1 MGEIP
6 PAGLTGG
13 CFQDYISIMQP
24 AKTPPQR
31 SASPEAAAGERFRVA
46 HASGEWARAAKECV
60 TQLEA
65 GPGDANLGFLYV
77 TDILADDLSS
87 ILTFLRERT
96 GIEDW
101 VGTVGVGV
109 CATGTEYFDAPAM
122 AVMTGRFAPGSFRVF
137 PAVSTDIQRFLD
149 DNRDWI
155 AAAKPKLGLVHADPR
170 NPRNPALIGELS
182 EATSAFLVGG
192 LASSRRGYDQ
202 IAGSV
207 TRGGVSG
214 VLFSGDIAVA
224 TGLTQGCQPIGA
236 IHTVTTGFGNVLAE
250 LDGEEALSVL
260 ASDAGE
266 EVNEDLA
273 DRIANVEA
281 AFPVAASDTGDYLV
295 RNLIGVDVER
305 GLLVIGE
312 RVSAGDKILFVR
324 RGEAEAVADMSQM
337 LSQLH
342 RRIDETPK
350 GGVYVAC
357 VGRGPAIF
365 SAQNRELDLIRNEF
379 GDFPLVGFS
388 ANGEICHNRLYGYT
402 GVLALFL

>member
-1 MGEIP
+1 MP
-6 PAGLTGG
+6 SATT
-13 CFQDYISIMQP
+13 S
-24 AKTPPQR
+24 PQR
-31 SASPEAAAGERFRVA
+31 NPARPDTARGERFRVA
-46 HASGEWARAAKECV
+46 HASGEWARAAKDCV

-65 GPGDANLGFLYV
+65 DPAEANLGFLYV
-77 TDILADDLSS
+77 TDALADDLSS

-109 CATGTEYFDAPAM
+109 CATGVEYFDAPAM
-122 AVMTGRFAPGSFRVF
+122 AVMTGNFPAGSYRVF
-137 PAVSTDIQRFLD
+137 PAISTDIQTFLD
-149 DNRDWI
+149 ENRDWI
-155 AAAKPKLGLVHADPR
+155 ASARPHLGLVHADPR
-170 NPRNPALIGELS
+170 NPRNPDLIDELS

-207 TRGGVSG
+207 TSGGLSG
-214 VLFSGDIAVA
+214 VLFSGEVAVA
-224 TGLTQGCQPIGA
+224 TGLTQGCLPIGPV
-236 IHTVTTGFGNVLAE
+236 HTVTTGFGNVLAE
-250 LDGEEALSVL
+250 LDGDEALNVL

-273 DRIANVEA
+273 ERIANVEA

-295 RNLIGVDVER
+295 RNLIGIDVER

-324 RGEAEAVADMSQM
+324 RGETEAVADMSQM

-342 RRIDETPK
+342 QRIGGTPK
-350 GGVYVAC
+350 GGVYIAC

-365 SAQNRELDLIRNEF
+365 SPENRELDLIRKEF

>member
-1 MGEIP
+1 MRSAKSSP
-6 PAGLTGG
+6 
-13 CFQDYISIMQP
+13 QP
-24 AKTPPQR
+24 G
-31 SASPEAAAGERFRVA
+31 ASPEAAARERFRVA
-46 HASGEWARAAKECV
+46 HASGDWARAAKDCV

-65 GPGDANLGFLYV
+65 DPGEANLGFLYV
-77 TDILADDLSS
+77 TDVLADDLPS

-109 CATGTEYFDAPAM
+109 CATGSEYFDAPAM
-122 AVMTGRFAPGSFRVF
+122 AVMTGYFAPGSYRVF
-137 PAVSTDIQRFLD
+137 PAISADIGSFQAE
-149 DNRDWI
+149 NGDWV
-155 AAAKPKLGLVHADPR
+155 AAAEPKLGLVHADPR

-182 EATSAFLVGG
+182 DATSAFLVGG
-192 LASSRRGYDQ
+192 LTSSRRGYDQ
-202 IAGSV
+202 VAGDI

-214 VLFSGDIAVA
+214 VLFSGDVAVA
-224 TGLTQGCQPIGA
+224 TGLTQGCQPIGPV
-236 IHTVTTGFGNVLAE
+236 HTVTTGFGNVLAE
-250 LDGEEALSVL
+250 LDGEEALAVL
-260 ASDAGE
+260 ANDAGE

-295 RNLIGVDVER
+295 RNLIGIDVER

-312 RVSAGDKILFVR
+312 RVSVGDKILFVR

-337 LSQLH
+337 LAQLH
-342 RRIDETPK
+342 RRIEGAPK

-365 SAQNRELDLIRNEF
+365 SPANRELDLIRREF